1 MYFLSIVLIFIT
13 LSLLITI
20 RSKKINKSS
29 FNNKKKGFL
38 IRFKNH
44 FSNKSLIRER
54 LSERFSYTLMADPEY
69 NISIGAWYNEIEL
82 REKADIHRARLSKY
96 GKSKMNGE
104 MLFLGPKGGVYK
116 YNSDGKKK
124 YL

>member
-1 MYFLSIVLIFIT
+1 MVPFNIYLVLIVISLLVIVRLKLIRLKKKKT
-13 LSLLITI
+13 GNLSLL
-20 RSKKINKSS
+20 K
-29 FNNKKKGFL
+29 
-38 IRFKNH
+38 RFKNR
-44 FSNKSLIRER
+44 FTNRNRIREKI
-54 LSERFSYTLMADPEY
+54 SEKFSYTLISDPEV
-69 NISIGAWYNEIEL
+69 NIAIGPWYSEIEL

-116 YNSDGKKK
+116 FNADGKKK

>member
-1 MYFLSIVLIFIT
+1 VIFFILLFFIAIFYVIRFFLE
-13 LSLLITI
+13 
-20 RSKKINKSS
+20 KDKSPTARTS
-29 FNNKKKGFL
+29 RFL
-38 IRFKNH
+38 IRFKSRFKNRDRLRAKLSED
-44 FSNKSLIRER
+44 FSNSLM
-54 LSERFSYTLMADPEY
+54 LDPEY
-69 NISIGAWYNEIEL
+69 NITISSWYTESEL

-96 GKSKMNGE
+96 GRSKMNGE